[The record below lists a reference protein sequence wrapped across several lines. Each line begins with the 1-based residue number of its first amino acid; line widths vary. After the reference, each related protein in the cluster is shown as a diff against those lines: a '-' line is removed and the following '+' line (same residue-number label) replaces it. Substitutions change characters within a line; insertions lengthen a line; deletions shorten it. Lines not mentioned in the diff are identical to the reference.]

1 MENTTTRDKDYI
13 TGFNDGY
20 ILSKY
25 APDLAEQLAKI
36 KSDHP
41 RMEGLRDGKAEFV
54 NEKSHYPDWLKRD
67 FSKGISG
74 QENKDKNKDKELE

>member
-1 MENTTTRDKDYI
+1 MENTTPKDKDYI

-36 KSDHP
+36 KSNHP

-54 NEKSHYPDWLKRD
+54 NEKVHYPAWLKRD
-67 FSKGISG
+67 FSKEISG
-74 QENKDKNKDKELE
+74 QENKEKGNDKEFE